1 MSWLMKKSLPATMKS
16 SAETQPETS
25 AETQPETSAETQ
37 PGSSAD
43 TRRTTPSVTVKA
55 ARIAGCLFLLL
66 AGPLANAA
74 SGSDLY
80 REAQAAFRSGDYAE
94 AAELFMAADKAGHD
108 DPVAFYNAGV
118 AYFRLGE
125 FDRAEA
131 AFATAAAFDQLAPMA
146 YYNLG
151 LIARREDDYRNA
163 RGWFRQAGRH
173 PDASIRL
180 RQLSRQASASLPT
193 VRRTR
198 PTVYN
203 QDPEPRFTD
212 FVRFS
217 FDTGYGT
224 DSNVFRAPK
233 DSYVDISQAGAPT
246 VVPLVQSGSF
256 VPLDAD
262 LEFRWAP
269 YEHGHFSIRY
279 DFDGKVYTK
288 EEQKNANAFRNRFSF
303 GGRVHIPK
311 EKGYRYFRSFFAIAR
326 YDENYYDR
334 TDGGDI
340 FVGTTNIADRFK
352 RTKFGPHV
360 YYHRERGRFGY
371 GFSAEAFLNK
381 YDNKFEDEP
390 EPRGS
395 LDYLDLTHEQYQV
408 GAHVSFDLL
417 KHTALRV
424 SYDRYRRDYTRR
436 LAKAADGVRYSNND
450 PLQLDYQDMGVKMT
464 QDLGRRVDV
473 SLAYQFTQRSD
484 NFEGYDDY
492 DRHSGLAS
500 IAFRTRRLGAE
511 AGIVYRTYDFP
522 NGFAF
527 DEPLAGDKTLD
538 RMFAYFEASYRIRQ
552 RYHIMASAEL
562 DAVDATDPRSA
573 YDRNLFSVGMRWRL

>member
-1 MSWLMKKSLPATMKS
+1 MNWLTTKRRMTTTKS
-16 SAETQPETS
+16 SADR
-25 AETQPETSAETQ
+25 Q
-37 PGSSAD
+37 PGRLIAA
-43 TRRTTPSVTVKA
+43 KA

-66 AGPLANAA
+66 TGSVALAATGA
-74 SGSDLY
+74 DLY
-80 REAQAAFRSGDYAE
+80 RDAQAAFRGGDYAE
-94 AAELFMAADKAGHD
+94 AAKLFMAADKAGHD
-108 DPVAFYNAGV
+108 DPVVFYNAGV
-118 AYFRLGE
+118 AYFRLGQ

-131 AFATAAAFDQLAPMA
+131 AFATAAAYDRLAPMA

-163 RGWFRQAGRH
+163 QGWFRQAARH
-173 PDASIRL
+173 PEASIRL
-180 RQLSRQASASLPT
+180 KQLSRQASEALPT
-193 VRRTR
+193 VQRTR
-198 PTVYN
+198 PTVYD
-203 QDPEPRFTD
+203 QDPETRLMD

-233 DSYVDISQAGAPT
+233 DSYVDLSQTGAPT
-246 VVPLVQSGSF
+246 VTPLVQSGSF

-269 YEHGHFSIRY
+269 YEHGHFSLRY

-288 EEQKNANAFRNRFSF
+288 KEQKNANAFRNRFSF
-303 GGRVHIPK
+303 GGRVHVPK
-311 EKGYRYFRSFFAIAR
+311 EKGYQYFRSFFAVTR

-334 TDGGDI
+334 TDGSEI

-360 YYHRERGRFGY
+360 YYHRERGKFGY

-390 EPRGS
+390 QPRGS
-395 LDYLDLTHEQYQV
+395 LDYLDLTHEQYQL
-408 GAHVSFDLL
+408 GAHVTFDMLRSTRL
-417 KHTALRV
+417 KV
-424 SYDRYRRDYTRR
+424 GYDRFRRDYTRR
-436 LAKAADGVRYSNND
+436 LAKAADGVRYANND
-450 PLQLDYQDMGVKMT
+450 TLQYDYQHIGAKIS
-464 QDLGRRVDV
+464 QDLGRRVDL
-473 SLAYQFTQRSD
+473 SLAYQFSQRSD

-500 IAFRTRRLGAE
+500 IDFRTRRLSAE

-527 DEPLAGDKTLD
+527 DNPLAGEKTLD
-538 RMFAYFEASYRIRQ
+538 RMFAYVEASYRIRQ

-562 DAVDATDPRSA
+562 DTVDATDPRSA
-573 YDRNLFSVGMRWRL
+573 YDRNQFSIGLLWRL

>member
-1 MSWLMKKSLPATMKS
+1 MSWLTKKSPVKMTKS
-16 SAETQPETS
+16 SAEPDYR
-25 AETQPETSAETQ
+25 
-37 PGSSAD
+37 GG
-43 TRRTTPSVTVKA
+43 RIA
-55 ARIAGCLFLLL
+55 ARAARVAGCLFLLL
-66 AGPLANAA
+66 AGPLAQAA
-74 SGSDLY
+74 TGTDLY
-80 REAQAAFRSGDYAE
+80 RQAQSAFRGSDYAE
-94 AAELFMAADKAGHD
+94 AARLFMAADKAGHD
-108 DPVAFYNAGV
+108 DPVNFYNAGV

-131 AFATAAAFDQLAPMA
+131 AFATAAAYDRLAPMA

-163 RGWFRQAGRH
+163 EGWFRQAARH
-173 PDASIRL
+173 PGASTRL
-180 RQLSRQASASLPT
+180 KQLSRQASDSLPT
-193 VRRTR
+193 VKRTR

-203 QDPEPRFTD
+203 QDPEARLTD
-212 FVRFS
+212 FLRFS

-224 DSNVFRAPK
+224 DSNVFRTPK
-233 DSYVDISQAGAPT
+233 ASYVDLSQSGAPT
-246 VVPLVQSGSF
+246 VDPIVQSGSF

-269 YEHGHFSIRY
+269 YEHGHFSVRY
-279 DFDGKVYTK
+279 DFDGKVYTA
-288 EEQKNANAFRNRFSF
+288 EEQENANAFRNRFSF

-311 EKGYRYFRSFFAIAR
+311 EKGYQYFRSFFAITR

-334 TDGGDI
+334 TDGSEVFI
-340 FVGTTNIADRFK
+340 GTTNIGDRFR
-352 RTKFGPHV
+352 RTKFGPHL

-395 LDYLDLTHEQYQV
+395 LDYLDLTHEQYEL

-417 KHTALRV
+417 RHTRLRV
-424 SYDRYRRDYTRR
+424 AYDRFRRDYTRR

-450 PLQLDYQDMGVKMT
+450 TLQYDYQHMGAKIT
-464 QDLGRRVDV
+464 QDLGRNVDL
-473 SLAYQFTQRSD
+473 SLAYQYSQRVD

-500 IAFRTRRLGAE
+500 INFHTRRLGAE

-527 DEPLAGDKTLD
+527 DNPLAGEKTLD

-573 YDRNLFSVGMRWRL
+573 YDRNQLSIGLLWRL